1 MKILSKIK
9 ALFRKNRGETVI
21 VEREQ
26 FANEMRE
33 KFRGNIDLLKAIEE
47 SMNRNVKK
55 DEYVHLT
62 E

>member
-9 ALFRKNRGETVI
+9 ALFRKDRGETII

-33 KFRGNIDLLKAIEE
+33 KFKGNIDLLKAIEE
-47 SMNRNVKK
+47 SMNRHVKR